1 MRDRAIAEYHGWLA
15 ADDKLT
21 PEFFARLRDAMTAA
35 RLLYGDRPIGVS
47 LRPHLVGRGR
57 YDALSRAAE
66 AVASAFEKL
75 CGLMLS
81 RRELLD
87 SVGLTDAERRLAL
100 AEPGY
105 GSPAVTTRLDAFL
118 SGGRIRF
125 VEYNAENPSSLP
137 DQPGLNQ
144 VLFEV
149 PALARLAARYRLHQ
163 PDPLPALLG
172 SLLETFREW
181 GGAGRRAPNV
191 AILDWA
197 DLPTRHEFV
206 LLRNYFASRGVPTVI
221 CTPEE
226 LEYGRGKLRCG
237 DFRIDLV
244 YKRLIIHEFL
254 ARADERHPLWRAYED
269 GAACVVNPFR
279 CKLLH
284 KKAAFELLTDERVA
298 RLLTAAERAAVRD
311 CVPWTRRMSARRTHD
326 ASGRAVDLTEH
337 VRRNRER
344 LILKPNDDYGG
355 HGVCLGQTVSESE
368 WERVIGVALANDYVV
383 QEAVELPTEEFPVFD
398 ERRWA
403 LQPMYVDTNP
413 FLFRGRMEGAMVR
426 LSQSPV
432 VNVTSGGGETGFFV
446 VEGKA

>member
-1 MRDRAIAEYHGWLA
+1 MRDRAIAEYHDWLA
-15 ADDKLT
+15 ADDRLT
-21 PEFFARLRDAMTAA
+21 PEFFARLRGGMTAA
-35 RLLYGDRPIGVS
+35 RLLYGDRPLGVA
-47 LRPHLVGRGR
+47 LRPHLVARAQ
-57 YDALSRAAE
+57 YDALARAAE
-66 AVASAFEKL
+66 SVASACEKL
-75 CGLMLS
+75 SGLMLA

-87 SVGLTDAERRLAL
+87 RVGLTDAERRLAL
-100 AEPGY
+100 VGPGY

-118 SGGRIRF
+118 AGGRIKF

-149 PALARLAARYRLHQ
+149 DALSRLAARYRLHQ
-163 PDPLPALLG
+163 PDPVAALLA

-181 GGAGRRAPNV
+181 SGAARRAPNV

-197 DLPTRHEFV
+197 DLPTRHEFT
-206 LLRNYFASRGVPTVI
+206 LLRNYFVSRGVPAII

-226 LEYGRGKLRCG
+226 LEYGRGKLRRG
-237 DFRIDLV
+237 DFRVDLV

-254 ARADERHPLWRAYED
+254 AHCDETHPLWRAYED
-269 GAACVVNPFR
+269 GAVCVVNPFR
-279 CKLLH
+279 CKMLH
-284 KKAAFELLTDERVA
+284 KKAAFELLADDACA
-298 RLLTAAERAAVRD
+298 RLFTAAERAAVRE
-311 CVPWTRRMSARRTHD
+311 CVPWTRRVAERRTQD
-326 ASGRAVDLTEH
+326 AGGRAVDLVEH
-337 VRRNRER
+337 ARRNREA

-355 HGVCLGQTVSESE
+355 HGVCLGQTVTESE
-368 WERVIGVALANDYVV
+368 WERMIEVALAGDYVV

-398 ERRWA
+398 ERAWA

-432 VNVTSGGGETGFFV
+432 VNVTSGGGETGLFV
-446 VEGKA
+446 IEGEV